1 MKNDIKT
8 ALRNL
13 NNISKM
19 LQNKVNEMRSD
30 FSDED
35 LEKVKKHF
43 KVVDDLTKKSGTFTS
58 VEEVSQFL
66 NENGIK

>member
-1 MKNDIKT
+1 MKNNIKS
-8 ALRNL
+8 ALDNL
-13 NNISKM
+13 NNLSKM

-35 LEKVKKHF
+35 FEKVKKHF
-43 KVVDDLTKKSGTFTS
+43 KVADDLTKKSDNFTS